1 MGRCIVLFLMVLIV
15 GAGTGVDAA
24 DKEVGLRMIIVR
36 SVEEAK
42 ALHQQVLKGASF
54 SALAREKSI
63 GPQRRQWG
71 FSGIVRLDEVQDTLR
86 PVLQKLKLGQVSQ
99 PVPLGEYY
107 AIVKLIPMQIQT
119 LLSTAET
126 ALQNGQAASA
136 INAIQMVLKLEPD
149 NVPAYMTLGLAQG
162 EAKQYTNAIESLEK
176 ARVYAPREAQIP
188 MLLGVMYTHAAEQ
201 GPSQPF
207 AQNALEAYR
216 QALSLNERLAPAVEF
231 GIGKIYAVALKQ
243 PDKAIEHLQKA
254 AAATPNMPEV
264 HKLLIQAYY
273 DTKRYE
279 KAWQQLRLAQSQGFA
294 FPELTAALHKAKQT
308 R

>member
-1 MGRCIVLFLMVLIV
+1 
-15 GAGTGVDAA
+15 
-24 DKEVGLRMIIVR
+24 VR
-36 SVEEAK
+36 SLEEAK
-42 ALHQQVLKGASF
+42 ALRQQVRQGASF

-99 PVPLGEYY
+99 PVQLGEYY
-107 AIVKLIPMQIQT
+107 TIVKLIPMQIQM
-119 LLSTAET
+119 LLTTAEA

-136 INAIQMVLKLEPD
+136 IKAIQMVLKLEPD

-162 EAKQYTNAIESLEK
+162 DAKQYRDAIKSLEK
-176 ARVYAPREAQIP
+176 ARAYAPREAQIS

-216 QALSLNERLAPAVEF
+216 QALTLNERLAPAVEF

-264 HKLLIQAYY
+264 HKLLIQVYY

-279 KAWQQLRLAQSQGFA
+279 KAWQQLRLAQSRGFA
-294 FPELTAALHKAKQT
+294 FPDLTAALHKAKQS

>member
-231 GIGKIYAVALKQ
+231 GIGKIYAAALKQ

>member
-1 MGRCIVLFLMVLIV
+1 MGRCLVLFLTVLIV
-15 GAGTGVDAA
+15 GSGFGVEAA
-24 DKEVGLRMIIVR
+24 EKEAGLRMIVVR
-36 SVEEAK
+36 SLEEANL
-42 ALHQQVLKGASF
+42 LHQQVLKGASF

-71 FSGIVRLDEVQDTLR
+71 FSGIVRLDEVQATLR

-99 PVPLGEYY
+99 PVQLGEYY

-136 INAIQMVLKLEPD
+136 IQAIRMVLKLEPD

-162 EAKQYTNAIESLEK
+162 EAKQYPDAIESLEK
-176 ARVYAPREAQIP
+176 ARAYAPREAQIP

-216 QALSLNERLAPAVEF
+216 QALSLNERLASAVEF
-231 GIGKIYAVALKQ
+231 GVGKVYAAALKQ

-254 AAATPNMPEV
+254 AATTPNLPEV

-273 DTKRYE
+273 DTERYE
-279 KAWQQLRLAQSQGFA
+279 KAWQQLRLAQSRGFE
-294 FPELTAALHKAKQT
+294 FPELTAALHKVKQS

>member
-1 MGRCIVLFLMVLIV
+1 MGRCIVLFLTILIG

-24 DKEVGLRMIIVR
+24 EKEAGLRMIIVR
-36 SVEEAK
+36 SLEEAK
-42 ALHQQVLKGASF
+42 VLHQQVLKGASF

-71 FSGIVRLDEVQDTLR
+71 FSGIVRLDEVQDALR
-86 PVLQKLKLGQVSQ
+86 PVLQELKLGRVSE
-99 PVPLGEYY
+99 PVQLGEYY
-107 AIVKLIPMQIQT
+107 AIVKLIPVQIQT

-136 INAIQMVLKLEPD
+136 IQAIRMVLKLEPD

-162 EAKQYTNAIESLEK
+162 EAKQYSDAIESLEK
-176 ARVYAPREAQIP
+176 ARAYAPREAQIP

-207 AQNALEAYR
+207 AQNALDAYR
-216 QALSLNERLAPAVEF
+216 QALSLNQRLESAVEF
-231 GIGKIYAVALKQ
+231 GVGKVYAAALKQ
-243 PDKAIEHLQKA
+243 PDKAIEYLQKA
-254 AAATPNMPEV
+254 AAATPNIPEV

-279 KAWQQLRLAQSQGFA
+279 KAWQQLRLAQSRGFE
-294 FPELTAALHKAKQT
+294 FPELTAALHKVKQS

>member
-1 MGRCIVLFLMVLIV
+1 MGRCMVLFLTVLIAS
-15 GAGTGVDAA
+15 AGTGVDAA
-24 DKEVGLRMIIVR
+24 EKEVGLRMIIVR
-36 SVEEAK
+36 SLEEAK
-42 ALHQQVLKGASF
+42 ALHQQVRQGASF

-99 PVPLGEYY
+99 PVQLGEYY
-107 AIVKLIPMQIQT
+107 TIVKLIPMQIHT
-119 LLSTAET
+119 LLSTAEA

-136 INAIQMVLKLEPD
+136 IKAIQMALKLEPD

-162 EAKQYTNAIESLEK
+162 DAKQYPNAIESLEK
-176 ARVYAPREAQIP
+176 ARAYAPREAQIP

-207 AQNALEAYR
+207 AQNALEAYH

-231 GIGKIYAVALKQ
+231 GVGKIYATALQQ

-264 HKLLIQAYY
+264 HKLLIQVYY
-273 DTKRYE
+273 DTKHYE
-279 KAWQQLRLAQSQGFA
+279 KAWQQLRLAQSRGFA
-294 FPELTAALHKAKQT
+294 FPELTAALHKAKQS

>member
-1 MGRCIVLFLMVLIV
+1 MVLIV

-231 GIGKIYAVALKQ
+231 GIGKIYAAALKQ

-264 HKLLIQAYY
+264 HELLIQAYY

-294 FPELTAALHKAKQT
+294 FPKLTAALHKAKQT